1 MAAAAI
7 AVAKFASAAFASAT
21 TAVASGLTAMGMSA
35 ATATA
40 VATQVVTTAAT
51 IAVTTGISY
60 LLRPSTPSSGLTLDF
75 KPDPKAP
82 VTGMMGYAATG
93 GNKVFQSTWG
103 YNNVVLSL
111 GAALSLGPIDAI
123 TQFRADD
130 KVVAFTGAQNEAVGF
145 YDDDMWQ
152 KTTLGLPTDG
162 ALLPPTGLKYGSPGL
177 SGWGAN
183 NAAKGV
189 AFAFW
194 TMVLAKKP
202 EDRNIFVNGVP
213 DPRWIGRWMKL
224 YDWRKDSTYPGGSG
238 SHRENDWRT
247 WEFTE
252 NPYVHARA
260 WLRGHH
266 KLNDDGTVDFTK
278 RIAGVG
284 VNPAAIDMPAFNEG
298 ANVADANNWKISG
311 SWSSSDSKWDTLVSM
326 LKAGSGAPQQNGAM
340 ISVLVNTP
348 RVSTET
354 VTRDNI
360 VGDIQIN
367 PLTRRRERKNTIVPR
382 YRSEAHSWEYVPA
395 GSVTN
400 AVYRTEDRNELRS
413 LEVQYTYVRD
423 AKQAAQLAAYDL
435 ANMRESIKVSA
446 TLKVDALSIRAG
458 DCITFNVPEVGLE
471 NQKCVVIRKTTDYQ
485 TAMVTVECRSETDG
499 KHAWALGQA
508 ANPPPTPS
516 LSANDPLYMPP
527 PLAVDWTVT
536 PQPPS
541 GGTSQPIINVD
552 GPIDRG
558 DIASVIVEYALD
570 ADGPWTSAGPADPS
584 TGKYQISG
592 LNPGASYWVSIRY
605 VANNGIIS
613 DRYITGP
620 HIAPSLVAD
629 IDPSNPTLTN
639 LENQIDEL
647 FDTTAI
653 IEGDLNAAEAVIAS
667 TTAEVVAA
675 RQGSPDLAANITGV
689 KTTISNESTIRATE
703 INRVESAQRVDALGG
718 LVSNTFIFATGLN
731 GTPQSKPDLSIGSN
745 VNVSGVG
752 DVRQFSENARFGTKG
767 WMPVVSGRT
776 YRVRIRTR
784 VTVNGPENRT
794 RFGFFVIDSSANWV
808 QTIRNTRA
816 TSVSDGWVNFELTRT
831 GDEILS
837 EVPSGSYVRGHVVV
851 NSAISE
857 SGYSGATSQ
866 VDYLYLEDITDFND
880 LNASVQTNTVAIVDL
895 ETQKAL
901 ASYEVVAS
909 ASGGKPARLKLVS
922 SSLGSAVALDAP
934 WIYFGDNTV
943 FNDATD
949 TLRTTIGSNVRVI
962 AWGAPFGA
970 SGNLLEW
977 WGPSSVAV
985 GAMTTANGYNGRMT
999 TAPYVFENSLASSGA
1014 LIAGPDERTGLGT
1027 NGTNWVTWGSVNFP
1041 SLPTGG
1047 KFKIFTPMRSGGL
1060 VLSAGTQFFGNWR
1073 AMQGATVLASGTVTA
1088 TISGGDS
1095 SLIALNTSGP
1105 VSPIASGNQTIS
1117 LQVQRASGTNNIT
1130 TGAESSFYVEW
1141 IKSS

>member
-130 KVVAFTGAQNEAVGF
+130 KVVAFTGSQNEAVGF

-152 KTTLGLPTDG
+152 KTTLGLPTDA

-177 SGWGAN
+177 SGWGSN

-247 WEFTE
+247 WEFSE

-284 VNPAAIDMPAFNEG
+284 VNPAAIDMPTFNEG

-311 SWSSSDSKWDTLVSM
+311 SWSSSDSKWDVLVSM

-395 GSVTN
+395 GAVTSS
-400 AVYRTEDRNELRS
+400 VYRTEDRNELRS
-413 LEVQYTYVRD
+413 LEIQYTYVRD

-435 ANMRESIKVSA
+435 ANLRESIKVNA

-471 NQKCVVIRKTTDYQ
+471 NQKCIVIRKTTDYQ

-499 KHAWALGQA
+499 KHSWALGQA

-541 GGTSQPIINVD
+541 GGTSQPGIDVT

-558 DIASVIVEYALD
+558 DIASVIVEYAL
-570 ADGPWTSAGPADPS
+570 AAAGPWTSAGPADPS
-584 TGKYQISG
+584 TGKYHISG
-592 LNPGASYWVSIRY
+592 LRPLQQYWISIRY

-613 DRYITGP
+613 DRYVTGP
-620 HIAPSLVAD
+620 HTAPDLIAGDLSPNS
-629 IDPSNPTLTN
+629 PTLSA
-639 LENQIDEL
+639 LESDIADVFDALNDE
-647 FDTTAI
+647 T
-653 IEGDLNAAEAVIAS
+653 
-667 TTAEVVAA
+667 
-675 RQGSPDLAANITGV
+675 
-689 KTTISNESTIRATE
+689 TIRAQQTSSLE
-703 INRVESAQRVDALGG
+703 AKISVRPNLLYNGG
-718 LVSNTFIFATGLN
+718 LEAGYKGVSYGGAYFLRDDQWGRAIQLVPVGKGYQFFKWDKRQATANT
-731 GTPQSKPDLSIGSN
+731 KY
-745 VNVSGVG
+745 
-752 DVRQFSENARFGTKG
+752 
-767 WMPVVSGRT
+767 VVSGDMAIFMSDGSEQVTTEFLIQAWNGNTDLGLITPSKTGRIQGSHDWSNSDGRRQAYAVEFT
-776 YRVRIRTR
+776 TPANCTHITVMASLWPVTSDVVFWAVRAVKLELGALPATSYTSNQTEIS
-784 VTVNGPENRT
+784 VAATVNQN
-794 RFGFFVIDSSANWV
+794 I
-808 QTIRNTRA
+808 
-816 TSVSDGWVNFELTRT
+816 
-831 GDEILS
+831 
-837 EVPSGSYVRGHVVV
+837 
-851 NSAISE
+851 
-857 SGYSGATSQ
+857 
-866 VDYLYLEDITDFND
+866 
-880 LNASVQTNTVAIVDL
+880 VAIADL
-895 ETQKAL
+895 ESQNAL

-909 ASGGKPARLKLVS
+909 ASGGKPARLKLIS

-943 FNDATD
+943 FDDATD

-962 AWGAPFGA
+962 AWGLPFG
-970 SGNLLEW
+970 SGGNLLEW
-977 WGPSSVAV
+977 WGPSNIAIGS
-985 GAMTTANGYNGRMT
+985 MSSLNGYNGRMT
-999 TAPYVFENSLASSGA
+999 VSPFAFDNVTGAGMEIISSNGTVSVS
-1014 LIAGPDERTGLGT
+1014 RTG
-1027 NGTNWVTWGSVNFP
+1027 NGFVE
-1041 SLPTGG
+1041 
-1047 KFKIFTPMRSGGL
+1047 
-1060 VLSAGTQFFGNWR
+1060 
-1073 AMQGATVLASGTVTA
+1073 SGTVTFTA
-1088 TISGGDS
+1088 QNAVGPVTFNVTKISGSDLIDAFPISSTDS
-1095 SLIALNTSGP
+1095 TAPFVHSMNFSVNLNTTVTAATFLVNARDGTGKN
-1105 VSPIASGNQTIS
+1105 ASAQI
-1117 LQVQRASGTNNIT
+1117 
-1130 TGAESSFYVEW
+1130 YVEF
-1141 IKSS
+1141 IRL

>member
-152 KTTLGLPTDG
+152 KTTLGLPTDA

-298 ANVADANNWKISG
+298 ANVSDANGWKISG
-311 SWSSSDSKWDTLVSM
+311 SWSSSDSKWDVLVSM

-367 PLTRRRERKNTIVPR
+367 TMTRRRERKNTIVPR

-395 GSVTN
+395 GSVTSS
-400 AVYRTEDRNELRS
+400 VYRAEDDNQLRS
-413 LEVQYTYVRD
+413 LEIQYTYVRD

-435 ANMRESIKVSA
+435 ANLRESIKVNA

-471 NQKCVVIRKTTDYQ
+471 NQKCIVIRKTTDYQ

-527 PLAVDWTVT
+527 PLAIDWTVT

-558 DIASVIVEYALD
+558 DIAAIIVEYGLSAT
-570 ADGPWTSAGPADPS
+570 GPWLSAGPADPA

-613 DRYITGP
+613 ERYVTGP
-620 HIAPSLVAD
+620 HVAPSLVAD

-675 RQGSPDLAANITGV
+675 RQGSPNLAANITGV
-689 KTTISNESTIRATE
+689 KTTISNEATTRATE
-703 INRVESAQRVDALGG
+703 INRVEAVADLAYIDVAPARFQNLTAWTGTLGG
-718 LVSNTFIFATGLN
+718 PEIDAADLTGVTFVNDPDMGQSIEGAFVGQTVHMKKNLPTTGRKYRVTISLKVVTAGSQLNMGLRDNRLSVDSTYLTRGNINMPNAVVGQVLTWSTVVDMGARAANTA
-731 GTPQSKPDLSIGSN
+731 GTTQ
-745 VNVSGVG
+745 V
-752 DVRQFSENARFGTKG
+752 RFGVTLYG
-767 WMPVVSGRT
+767 T
-776 YRVRIRTR
+776 VRLAEFRIQD
-784 VTVNGPENRT
+784 VTDT
-794 RFGFFVIDSSANWV
+794 
-808 QTIRNTRA
+808 
-816 TSVSDGWVNFELTRT
+816 
-831 GDEILS
+831 
-837 EVPSGSYVRGHVVV
+837 
-851 NSAISE
+851 E
-857 SGYSGATSQ
+857 S
-866 VDYLYLEDITDFND
+866 
-880 LNASVQTNTVAIVDL
+880 LNASVQTNTIAIVDL
-895 ETQKAL
+895 EAQRAL
-901 ASYEVVAS
+901 ASYEVVAA
-909 ASGGKPARLKLVS
+909 ASGGRPARLKLVS
-922 SSLGSAVALDAP
+922 TSGLGSFVALDAQ
-934 WIYFGDNTV
+934 WIFLGDNTV
-943 FNDATD
+943 FDDATD
-949 TLRTTIGSNVRVI
+949 TMQTTVGSNIRVI
-962 AWGAPFGA
+962 ANGAAFGA
-970 SGNLLEW
+970 AGNLLEW
-977 WGPSSVAV
+977 WGPSSVPI
-985 GAMTTANGYNGRMT
+985 GSMTTANGYNGRMT
-999 TAPYVFENSLASSGA
+999 IAPYVFNNAV
-1014 LIAGPDERTGLGT
+1014 PDSNITVVSTTGLGSSNGAT
-1027 NGTNWVTWGSVNFP
+1027 NAIMVSQSASVKLSPRIKISSSITYDGGSQM
-1041 SLPTGG
+1041 TGG
-1047 KFKIFTPMRSGGL
+1047 VFGDFIVEVYEQNSGG
-1060 VLSAGTQFFGNWR
+1060 V
-1073 AMQGATVLASGTVTA
+1073 TVLQSTTMNVSGVA
-1088 TISGGDS
+1088 G
-1095 SLIALNTSGP
+1095 GP
-1105 VSPIASGNQTIS
+1105 VNSLTGGVINTFPAGQVGSKSGAVTYGIRVRRTGGSGNFIN
-1117 LQVQRASGTNNIT
+1117 LRANLYMEI
-1130 TGAESSFYVEW
+1130 
-1141 IKSS
+1141 I